1 MTFGFGCCSVL
12 YGVGSVQFRFLHIF
26 FTFGLG
32 SWQNLALGLPL
43 FYWQKIQDFST
54 SFRDAMK
61 NFPGPFR
68 SPQMFKYKEKT
79 AFTYNIQSVVHCRKF
94 PFELLEKCMTFKDI
108 FPGLSRTK
116 VIFQDFPGGV
126 GTLWL
131 LVWFILA
138 EFGLLPISIIYW
150 QCTCAPLPSPHL
162 TGHEDDGLYKNLCQI
177 AVTASRYFQMWKGRL
192 TPYKPSTSSKAEL
205 LPQNWTCRATNK
217 QTHTQTNPQT

>member
-1 MTFGFGCCSVL
+1 
-12 YGVGSVQFRFLHIF
+12 
-26 FTFGLG
+26 
-32 SWQNLALGLPL
+32 
-43 FYWQKIQDFST
+43 
-54 SFRDAMK
+54 
-61 NFPGPFR
+61 
-68 SPQMFKYKEKT
+68 
-79 AFTYNIQSVVHCRKF
+79 
-94 PFELLEKCMTFKDI
+94 MTFKDI

-150 QCTCAPLPSPHL
+150 QCTCVPLPSPHL

-217 QTHTQTNPQT
+217 HTHTHKQTHRHNLHLICTNKSTETHSLAAAYQKSTDVVTYRSRSLTSAMLLSWESKITNRQLYTQQKIETIWYHFFSYSDRYFPSFHQLHWQICTSLTISK